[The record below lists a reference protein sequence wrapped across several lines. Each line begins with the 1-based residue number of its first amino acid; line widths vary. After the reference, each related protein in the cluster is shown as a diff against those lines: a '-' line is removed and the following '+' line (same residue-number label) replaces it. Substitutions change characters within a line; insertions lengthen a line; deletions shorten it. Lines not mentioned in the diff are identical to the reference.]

1 MRRPA
6 FWIRR
11 IPSPAVGGNVRFRAM
26 GWPVSS
32 AYTLC
37 MANYRLKVL
46 GIPTAVIL
54 LCAAFVEAAFH
65 LDQSVVL
72 QLAGLVARLTIVIAF
87 VYFVLAWR
95 KTILAYW

>member
-1 MRRPA
+1 MYA
-6 FWIRR
+6 NE
-11 IPSPAVGGNVRFRAM
+11 SPTGGRVTYASVRWAAQ
-26 GWPVSS
+26 GQS

-54 LCAAFVEAAFH
+54 LCATFVQAAFH
-65 LDQSVVL
+65 LDQSVLL
-72 QLAGLVARLTIVIAF
+72 QISGLAARLAIVVAF
-87 VYFVLAWR
+87 LFFIQAWR

>member
-1 MRRPA
+1 
-6 FWIRR
+6 
-11 IPSPAVGGNVRFRAM
+11 M
-26 GWPVSS
+26 GCKPHS

-54 LCAAFVEAAFH
+54 LCAVFVEAAFH
-65 LDQSVVL
+65 LDQSVLL
-72 QLAGLVARLTIVIAF
+72 QIAGLLARVTIVVAF
-87 VYFVLAWR
+87 LYFLRAWR